1 MTTGEKIYD
10 LRKKARITQEEFA
23 DNLQVSRQAV
33 SKWESDGAY
42 PETDKIIKIAQM
54 FGVTCDYLLNDAPRN
69 ESNLVDKKNRNFL
82 TMMVSFS
89 IACVAIGLVIALICF
104 YAISEWYC
112 SLVGLGVLM
121 GLLLAAFVLWSVGRY
136 KFLSACSYSE
146 DDKSHLAKLTKAVIY
161 TTIITTFCYLP
172 TVVFCRLKANV
183 SVGVPE
189 LLESTLTVFKKLS
202 FGSFILSQISFIPT
216 GIVIA
221 KIISLVH
228 DKYLGREVTP
238 IMLCNTISIILIA
251 LTLTVAY
258 CWAMYGENYLM
269 EIDTSRVYYFYR
281 DFGCKILFVAFSISS
296 AVILANAI
304 FHKIKEHTSTH
315 IFILQIICA
324 VLLFAN
330 IICFNIS
337 CCSDTASPSNYFNYA
352 FGGLLTIVAFALIAL
367 AVLQAKKKN
376 YSPLNQ
382 MRIYVPVCMFALIQV
397 LPLIYVGQAST
408 SFIIWVLLQCPVFVL
423 PNIIKNK

>member
-1 MTTGEKIYD
+1 MTTGEKIYN
-10 LRKKARITQEEFA
+10 LRKEARITQEEFA
-23 DNLQVSRQAV
+23 DKLQVTRQAV
-33 SKWESDGAY
+33 SKWESDAAY

-54 FGVTCDYLLNDAPRN
+54 FGVTCDYLLNDAPRY

-82 TMMVSFS
+82 TMMITFS
-89 IACVAIGLVIALICF
+89 IACVITGLVIALICF

-112 SLVGLGVLM
+112 SLVGLGILA

-136 KFLSACSYSE
+136 KFLSSCNYSE
-146 DDKSHLAKLTKAVIY
+146 EDKSHLAKLTKAVIY
-161 TTIITTFCYLP
+161 TAIITTFCYLP
-172 TVVFCRLKANV
+172 AVVFCQLKTNL
-183 SVGVPE
+183 SMGVPD
-189 LLESTLTVFKKLS
+189 LFESSITVFNKLPLGT
-202 FGSFILSQISFIPT
+202 FMLSQITFIPT

-228 DKYLGREVTP
+228 DKFLGKEVTP
-238 IMLCNTISIILIA
+238 IRLCDAISVVLIA

-258 CWAMYGENYLM
+258 CWAVYGDNLK
-269 EIDTSRVYYFYR
+269 EIDASRVYHFYA
-281 DFGCKILFVAFSISS
+281 DFGCKILFVAFGISS

-304 FHKIKEHTSTH
+304 FHKIKENTSTH
-315 IFILQIICA
+315 IFVLQIICA
-324 VLLFAN
+324 VLLFAT

-337 CCSDTASPSNYFNYA
+337 CCSETASPSNYFNYA

-367 AVLQAKKKN
+367 TILQAKKKN
-376 YSPLNQ
+376 YAPLNQ
-382 MRIYVPVCMFALIQV
+382 LRIYAPTLLFALIQV